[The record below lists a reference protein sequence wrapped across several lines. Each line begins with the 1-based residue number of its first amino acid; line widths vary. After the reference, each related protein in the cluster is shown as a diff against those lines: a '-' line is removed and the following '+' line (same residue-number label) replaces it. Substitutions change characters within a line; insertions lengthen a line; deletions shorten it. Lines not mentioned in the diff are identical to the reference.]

1 MQFHSLKISKIV
13 SETSDAKTYFFEIPE
28 AIKDLY
34 QFKAGQYLTLKTD
47 IDGKEVRRAYSI
59 CTSPDASSLGVTVKL
74 VKNGIMSSFLFDKA
88 KEGDRLDVMTPE
100 GNFVVRPDHM
110 QKRNHFFIAAGSG
123 ITPVMSMI
131 QTILEHE
138 PKSTCHL
145 LYGSRDENSVIFKDQ
160 LDILEKKY
168 EGQLFVTHVLSQP
181 STRKEGGIAGL
192 FAKKVTDWKG
202 LKGRIS
208 ASIISDF
215 ITSGEDK
222 QTPSQFYICGPGDL
236 IESTEKYLISK
247 NTDKKSIHK
256 EYFTSS
262 SDLHKSDA
270 GISVG
275 NVKVSLKGE
284 VLDISV
290 PKGKTILDILVELKK
305 DPPYSC
311 TSGACSTCMAKVT
324 EGEVEMDSCYA
335 LDDDEV
341 AAGYIL
347 TCQAHPKTT
356 NVAITYDV

>member
-1 MQFHSLKISKIV
+1 MQFHSLKILKIV
-13 SETSDAKTYFFEIPE
+13 SETSDAKTFYFEIPE
-28 AIKDLY
+28 GLKDDY
-34 QFKAGQYLTLKTD
+34 QFKAGQYLTIKTD
-47 IDGKEVRRAYSI
+47 IDSREVRRAYSI
-59 CTSPDASSLGVTVKL
+59 CTSPDVSAPGVTVKL
-74 VKNGIMSSFLFDKA
+74 VKKGTMSSFLFDKI
-88 KEGDRLDVMTPE
+88 KEGDRLEVMTPE
-100 GNFVVRPDHM
+100 GNFVVLPDHM
-110 QKRNHFFIAAGSG
+110 QKRKHFFIAAGSG

-131 QTILEHE
+131 LTILEHE

-145 LYGSRDENSVIFKDQ
+145 LYGSRDEQGIIFKEQ

-168 EGQLFVTHVLSQP
+168 EGQLSVTHVLSQP

-192 FAKKVTDWKG
+192 FSKKVTDWKG

-208 ASIISDF
+208 IAIIDDF
-215 ITSGEDK
+215 LTSGEDK
-222 QTPSQFYICGPGDL
+222 QTSSQYYICGPGDL
-236 IESTEKYLISK
+236 IENTEKYLISK
-247 NTDKKSIHK
+247 GTDKKSIHK
-256 EYFTSS
+256 EFFASA
-262 SDLHKSDA
+262 SDLQKSDA

-275 NVKVSLKGE
+275 NVKVFLKGE
-284 VLDISV
+284 TLDIRV
-290 PKGKTILDILVELKK
+290 PKGKTILDVLVDLKK

-356 NVAITYDV
+356 NVSITYDV